1 MFYEIDDDHIQHM
14 ENALIYVHIDDHHG
28 MIHEYKDSYN
38 HYHLVNPAINYNESY
53 IDMEICHINVKL
65 VWIH

>member
-1 MFYEIDDDHIQHM
+1 M
-14 ENALIYVHIDDHHG
+14 ENALIYVYIDDHHG

-53 IDMEICHINVKL
+53 IDIEICHINVKL
-65 VWIH
+65 VRIH